1 MSFRDHVMLTKIVTP
16 DVSVFDNLLAR
27 TVIVGM
33 RINIKATNS
42 EETHRMPELMAAAN
56 YYLFVKTKQQ
66 H

>member
-27 TVIVGM
+27 TVIVDM
-33 RINIKATNS
+33 RIMNS